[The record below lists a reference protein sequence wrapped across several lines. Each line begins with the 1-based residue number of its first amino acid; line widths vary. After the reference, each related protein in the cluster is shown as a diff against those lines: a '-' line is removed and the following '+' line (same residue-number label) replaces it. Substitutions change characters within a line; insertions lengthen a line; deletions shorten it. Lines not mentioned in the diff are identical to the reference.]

1 MLEGWSRK
9 GSKPKDFGK
18 CNTNAIYEESVL
30 IAFILYR
37 GILVYSPHS
46 EPNMGVFTYSHRTSN
61 PSILLRYWIQIL
73 QLVTVLYVFNSHGA
87 GLNTASANSGG
98 SGGNSAGG
106 NTRVMSTRIV
116 QTRYGKLQGLVLP
129 MENQRHLKPVEVFLG
144 IPYATPPVG
153 SNRFS
158 PTRTPSPWDG
168 VRIADTLG
176 PVCPQKLPDIS
187 NETAALERMPKGR
200 VEYLKRLL
208 PYLKNQSEDCLYL
221 NIYAPVQGRSKIVS
235 PLNPLRK
242 QRHTTKNAFM

>member
-1 MLEGWSRK
+1 
-9 GSKPKDFGK
+9 
-18 CNTNAIYEESVL
+18 
-30 IAFILYR
+30 
-37 GILVYSPHS
+37 VYYLHS
-46 EPNMGVFTYSHRTSN
+46 EPNMGVFTYSHCASTRSV
-61 PSILLRYWIQIL
+61 LLRYWIQVL
-73 QLVTVLYVFNSHGA
+73 QLVTVFYVLNVHGA
-87 GLNTASANSGG
+87 GLNTANANSGG

-106 NTRVMSTRIV
+106 NTPIMSTRIV

-168 VRIADTLG
+168 VRIADTMG

-221 NIYAPVQGRSKIVS
+221 NIYTPMQGKSKTVS
-235 PLNPLRK
+235 PLNPIRK
-242 QRHTTKNAFM
+242 QRLATKNALI

>member
-1 MLEGWSRK
+1 MGEFTYLDR
-9 GSKPKDFGK
+9 GSKS
-18 CNTNAIYEESVL
+18 A
-30 IAFILYR
+30 
-37 GILVYSPHS
+37 
-46 EPNMGVFTYSHRTSN
+46 
-61 PSILLRYWIQIL
+61 ILLRHWIQVL
-73 QLVTVLYVFNSHGA
+73 QLVTVLQV
-87 GLNTASANSGG
+87 LNALGGVYTVSGSS
-98 SGGNSAGG
+98 SGPGG
-106 NTRVMSTRIV
+106 NTPVMSTRIV

-144 IPYATPPVG
+144 IPYATPPVR

-168 VRIADTLG
+168 VRIANTHG

-221 NIYAPVQGRSKIVS
+221 NIYTPVQGRSKSVCNAIKH
-235 PLNPLRK
+235 LNITFRYCP
-242 QRHTTKNAFM
+242 QITS

>member
-1 MLEGWSRK
+1 MELWDIYRL
-9 GSKPKDFGK
+9 PKH
-18 CNTNAIYEESVL
+18 IL
-30 IAFILYR
+30 IIFIL
-37 GILVYSPHS
+37 S
-46 EPNMGVFTYSHRTSN
+46 EETPVFPVTSSPNMGVFTYPDRSAK
-61 PSILLRYWIQIL
+61 PAVLLRHWIHVL
-73 QLVTVLYVFNSHGA
+73 QLATLFHALSALGVGV
-87 GLNTASANSGG
+87 NTASV
-98 SGGNSAGG
+98 GNSAAG
-106 NTRVMSTRIV
+106 NTPVMSTRIV

-144 IPYATPPVG
+144 IPYATPPVR

-168 VRIADTLG
+168 VRIADTPG

-221 NIYAPVQGRSKIVS
+221 NIYTPVQGRGKSLQELYRLTQIYEHNVFFEIC
-235 PLNPLRK
+235 L
-242 QRHTTKNAFM
+242 

>member
-1 MLEGWSRK
+1 
-9 GSKPKDFGK
+9 
-18 CNTNAIYEESVL
+18 
-30 IAFILYR
+30 
-37 GILVYSPHS
+37 
-46 EPNMGVFTYSHRTSN
+46 MGVFTYPDRSAKPTFF
-61 PSILLRYWIQIL
+61 LQYWTKVL
-73 QLVTVLYVFNSHGA
+73 QLLTLFHVLNVYFVGV
-87 GLNTASANSGG
+87 NTASV
-98 SGGNSAGG
+98 GNIAAG
-106 NTRVMSTRIV
+106 NTPVMSTRIV

-144 IPYATPPVG
+144 IPYATPPVR

-168 VRIADTLG
+168 VRIADTPG

-221 NIYAPVQGRSKIVS
+221 NIYTPVQGRNKILGVLCRRA
-235 PLNPLRK
+235 LNCEYSMAL
-242 QRHTTKNAFM
+242 

>member
-1 MLEGWSRK
+1 
-9 GSKPKDFGK
+9 
-18 CNTNAIYEESVL
+18 
-30 IAFILYR
+30 
-37 GILVYSPHS
+37 VYSLHS
-46 EPNMGVFTYSHRTSN
+46 EPNMGVFTYSHRASTRSV
-61 PSILLRYWIQIL
+61 LLRCWIQVL
-73 QLVTVLYVFNSHGA
+73 QFVTLFHVLSVNGA

-106 NTRVMSTRIV
+106 NTPIMSTRIV

-144 IPYATPPVG
+144 IPYATPPVR

-221 NIYAPVQGRSKIVS
+221 NIYAPVQGKSKIVS
-235 PLNPLRK
+235 PLNPIRK
-242 QRHTTKNAFM
+242 QMLATKNAFM